1 MRCTD
6 MIKCVAWDLDNT
18 IWMGVADDGGIVEL
32 RPKIIEIL
40 DMLNRGG
47 IVNVVVSKNNRE
59 VVNDLII
66 KFGLEKFFF
75 STVANW
81 KSKYSNII
89 NICKELNISPNSVLL
104 IDDSEFELQEAK
116 YHLPDIK
123 ILNAERYLDIY
134 ELISDS
140 RTCTKEGK
148 ARNYIYR
155 ILQRRNSDEKKF
167 SGNKLNFLMECNI
180 RLDFRD
186 ANYSDISRIFELAN
200 RTNQFNVNRRK
211 IQEVDIIKYID
222 SEKHIVK
229 VCQLKDRYANYGIV
243 GMAIMEIQQD
253 RLVISNFAVSC
264 KIEGRGV
271 GKAFLTYLLNQ
282 TLLYQYNIL
291 SSNCVFGDRNQEMRF
306 LFSNLGFKQENS
318 CKDLFTKHIQEPFA
332 YDSWLNVRE
341 MDSSTV
347 SKVRSILAELVPNMD
362 EFGDY
367 DDLIDKNIIDSIT
380 AISLISAIEEKFNI
394 DVEFEELKML
404 NFSTISKI
412 ASFIEAK
419 QTKGKRKNV
428 L

>member
-40 DMLNRGG
+40 DMLNREG

-59 VVNDLII
+59 VVNDLIV

-123 ILNAERYLDIY
+123 ILNAEQYLDIY

-180 RLDFRD
+180 RIDFRD

-229 VCQLKDRYANYGIV
+229 VCQLKDLYANY
-243 GMAIMEIQQD
+243 
-253 RLVISNFAVSC
+253 
-264 KIEGRGV
+264 
-271 GKAFLTYLLNQ
+271 
-282 TLLYQYNIL
+282 
-291 SSNCVFGDRNQEMRF
+291 
-306 LFSNLGFKQENS
+306 
-318 CKDLFTKHIQEPFA
+318 
-332 YDSWLNVRE
+332 
-341 MDSSTV
+341 
-347 SKVRSILAELVPNMD
+347 
-362 EFGDY
+362 
-367 DDLIDKNIIDSIT
+367 
-380 AISLISAIEEKFNI
+380 
-394 DVEFEELKML
+394 
-404 NFSTISKI
+404 
-412 ASFIEAK
+412 
-419 QTKGKRKNV
+419 
-428 L
+428 